1 MAEGLLGGIIGSAGG
16 ILGGLLGAG
25 KKPVIPAFKPID
37 FAAEQKQAIKQNLGS
52 LSSASELARKTTT
65 ADQSVLEEQLR
76 RAIPG
81 YDQLIA
87 QAGSNIGAS
96 LRGEISPEIS
106 SQVQRSTAG
115 RALSGGFGGASGM
128 GRSLT
133 ARDLG
138 LTGMQIQNQGLQQ
151 AQSFIQQQRMFGMVQ
166 PFSTSSMFITP
177 AQRVGVL
184 QQQQQAQYS
193 RDLQAAQVSAAPN
206 PMMSAL
212 GGSLSTIG
220 GLVAGPA
227 FNQYFGQGNGQGAPG
242 GQSSPYNYGNVDNMM
257 NGPSQSQNLYSQ
269 PMNFGSSGYGNYGVG
284 YN

>member
-133 ARDLG
+133 ARDLRHVHHAG
-138 LTGMQIQNQGLQQ
+138 TTRRGFAAAAASSIQSGFASCTGVCCSKSDDVCSWWISLNYWWSCCWSCV
-151 AQSFIQQQRMFGMVQ
+151 QSILWTRKWAGRTRWPIFSVQ
-166 PFSTSSMFITP
+166 L
-177 AQRVGVL
+177 REC
-184 QQQQQAQYS
+184 
-193 RDLQAAQVSAAPN
+193 R
-206 PMMSAL
+206 
-212 GGSLSTIG
+212 
-220 GLVAGPA
+220 
-227 FNQYFGQGNGQGAPG
+227 
-242 GQSSPYNYGNVDNMM
+242 
-257 NGPSQSQNLYSQ
+257 
-269 PMNFGSSGYGNYGVG
+269 
-284 YN
+284 